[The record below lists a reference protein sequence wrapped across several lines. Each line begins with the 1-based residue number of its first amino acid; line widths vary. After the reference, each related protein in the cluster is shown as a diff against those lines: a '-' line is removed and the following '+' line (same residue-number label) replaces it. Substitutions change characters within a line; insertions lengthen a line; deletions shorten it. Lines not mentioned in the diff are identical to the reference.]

1 MSSMALLFAVQ
12 AAAVVPPPPPILD
25 AEALAAGYRARLP
38 SIAEL
43 DCPRSAD
50 PQEIVVCARGPERSV
65 YLSPIPF
72 APDPGRRVA
81 GEVGPPSAGGLER
94 CGNVG
99 VATQCSGG
107 LPMPSI
113 IMALVKAVSNAI
125 ENGD

>member
-1 MSSMALLFAVQ
+1 MSSMALLFAAQ
-12 AAAVVPPPPPILD
+12 AAVAVPPPPILD

-50 PQEIVVCARGPERSV
+50 PEEIVVCARGPERSP

-107 LPMPSI
+107 LPIPSVV
-113 IMALVKAVSNAI
+113 MAIVKAVTNAI
-125 ENGD
+125 ENRD